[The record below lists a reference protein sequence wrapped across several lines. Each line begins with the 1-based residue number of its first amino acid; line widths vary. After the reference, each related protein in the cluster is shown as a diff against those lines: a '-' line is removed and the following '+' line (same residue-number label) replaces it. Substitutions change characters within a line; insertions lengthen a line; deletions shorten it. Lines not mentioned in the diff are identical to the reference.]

1 MYLKVKGKI
10 MKKALFTILLA
21 CVLGLNI
28 YTLAKVTTFSQKEQ
42 EKQEFVQKYKLKDK
56 QILDAYIEKEEYK
69 LVIWSEAKN
78 SKLIITVAENVWKL
92 SIIGKVYHGK
102 I

>member
-1 MYLKVKGKI
+1 
-10 MKKALFTILLA
+10 MKKVLFTTLIA

-28 YTLAKVTTFSQKEQ
+28 YTLAKVTTFTKKEQ

-56 QILDAYIEKEEYK
+56 QILDVYIENGDHK
-69 LVIWSEAKN
+69 LVIWSEAKK
-78 SKLIITVAENVWKL
+78 SKLVITVAENVWKL
-92 SIIGKVYHGK
+92 SIIGRVYHGK

>member
-28 YTLAKVTTFSQKEQ
+28 YTLAKVTTFTAKEQ
-42 EKQEFVQKYKLKDK
+42 EKQEFVQNYTLKDK

-69 LVIWSEAKN
+69 LVIWSEAKK
-78 SKLIITVAENVWKL
+78 SKLVVTVAENVWKL

>member
-1 MYLKVKGKI
+1 

-28 YTLAKVTTFSQKEQ
+28 YTLAKVTSFTQKEQ
-42 EKQEFVQKYKLKDK
+42 EKQEFVASYKLKDK
-56 QILDAYIEKEEYK
+56 QILDTYIENGDHK
-69 LVIWSEAKN
+69 LVLWSEAKQA
-78 SKLIITVAENVWKL
+78 KIIVTVAKETWQL
-92 SIIGKVYHGK
+92 SIIGKTYHGK

>member
-1 MYLKVKGKI
+1 

-28 YTLAKVTTFSQKEQ
+28 YTLAKVITFTQKEQ

-56 QILDAYIEKEEYK
+56 QILDAYIENGDHK
-69 LVIWSEAKN
+69 LVIWSEVKQAK
-78 SKLIITVAENVWKL
+78 IIVTVAKEAWQV
-92 SIIGKVYHGK
+92 SIIGKVYNGK

>member
-1 MYLKVKGKI
+1 

-28 YTLAKVTTFSQKEQ
+28 YTLAKVTTFTQKEQ
-42 EKQEFVQKYKLKDK
+42 EKQEFVAGYKLKDK

-69 LVIWSEAKN
+69 LVIWSEAKQA
-78 SKLIITVAENVWKL
+78 KVIISVAKEAWQV
-92 SIIGKVYHGK
+92 SIIGKTYHGK

>member
-1 MYLKVKGKI
+1 

-28 YTLAKVTTFSQKEQ
+28 YTLVKVTTFTQKEQ
-42 EKQEFVQKYKLKDK
+42 EKQEFVAGYKLEDK
-56 QILDAYIEKEEYK
+56 QILDAYIENGDHK
-69 LVIWSEAKN
+69 LVIWSEAKK
-78 SKLIITVAENVWKL
+78 SKLVVTVAENVWKL

>member
-1 MYLKVKGKI
+1 

-28 YTLAKVTTFSQKEQ
+28 YTLAKVITFSQKEQ

-69 LVIWSEAKN
+69 LVIWSEAKQA
-78 SKLIITVAENVWKL
+78 KVIISVAKEAWQV
-92 SIIGKVYHGK
+92 SIIGKTYHGK

>member
-1 MYLKVKGKI
+1 

-28 YTLAKVTTFSQKEQ
+28 YTLVKVTTFTQKEQ
-42 EKQEFVQKYKLKDK
+42 EKQEFVKNYTLKDK
-56 QILDAYIEKEEYK
+56 QILDAYIENGECK
-69 LVIWSEAKN
+69 LVIWSEAKK
-78 SKLIITVAENVWKL
+78 SKLVVTVAENVWKL
-92 SIIGKVYHGK
+92 SIIGRVYDGK

>member
-1 MYLKVKGKI
+1 
-10 MKKALFTILLA
+10 MKKSLLALFLA

-28 YTLAKVTTFSQKEQ
+28 YTLSQVTKITQKKR
-42 EKQEFVQKYKLKDK
+42 EKQEFVASYKLKDK
-56 QILDAYIEKEEYK
+56 QILDAYIENGDHK
-69 LVIWSEAKN
+69 LVIWSEAKK
-78 SKLIITVAENVWKL
+78 SKLVITVAENVWKL

>member
-1 MYLKVKGKI
+1 

-28 YTLAKVTTFSQKEQ
+28 YTLAKVTTFTQKEQ
-42 EKQEFVQKYKLKDK
+42 EKQEFVAGYKLKDK

-69 LVIWSEAKN
+69 LVIWSEAKQA
-78 SKLIITVAENVWKL
+78 KVIISVAKEAWQL
-92 SIIGKVYHGK
+92 SIIGKTYHGK

>member
-1 MYLKVKGKI
+1 
-10 MKKALFTILLA
+10 MKKVLFTTLIA

-28 YTLAKVTTFSQKEQ
+28 YTLAKVTTFTKKEQ

-56 QILDAYIEKEEYK
+56 QILDAYIENGDHK
-69 LVIWSEAKN
+69 LVLWSEEKQAKV
-78 SKLIITVAENVWKL
+78 IISVAKETWQL
-92 SIIGKVYHGK
+92 SIIGKTYHGK

>member
-1 MYLKVKGKI
+1 
-10 MKKALFTILLA
+10 MKKSLLIMFLA

-28 YTLAKVTTFSQKEQ
+28 YTLSQVSKITQKEQ
-42 EKQEFVQKYKLKDK
+42 EKQEFVQKYTLKDK
-56 QILDAYIEKEEYK
+56 QILDAYIENGDHK
-69 LVIWSEAKN
+69 LVLWSEAKK
-78 SKLIITVAENVWKL
+78 SKLVITVAENVWKL

>member
-1 MYLKVKGKI
+1 
-10 MKKALFTILLA
+10 MKKSLLALFLA

-28 YTLAKVTTFSQKEQ
+28 YTLSQVSKFTKQEK
-42 EKQEFVQKYKLKDK
+42 EKQEFVAGYKLKDK
-56 QILDAYIEKEEYK
+56 QILDAYIENGDHK
-69 LVIWSEAKN
+69 LVIWSEAKK
-78 SKLIITVAENVWKL
+78 SKLVITVAENVWKL

>member
-1 MYLKVKGKI
+1 
-10 MKKALFTILLA
+10 MKKSLLVLFLA

-28 YTLAKVTTFSQKEQ
+28 YTLSQVSKITQKEQ
-42 EKQEFVQKYKLKDK
+42 EKQEFVASYKLKDK
-56 QILDAYIEKEEYK
+56 QILDAYIENKDHK
-69 LVIWSEAKN
+69 LVIWSEAKK
-78 SKLIITVAENVWKL
+78 SKVIITVTKEAWQV